1 MKDIL
6 DNFSKS
12 RKEKIELELVFLL
25 DQAPLCFYILMKT
38 SSYVIRLHRTKETN
52 LKDHNHGHGALKV
65 YAHGITYVTCDLKKK
80 KKKKETPRTN
90 QH

>member
-12 RKEKIELELVFLL
+12 RKEKTELELVFLL

-52 LKDHNHGHGALKV
+52 LKDHNHGYGALKV
-65 YAHGITYVTCDLKKK
+65 YANGITYVTYDDL
-80 KKKKETPRTN
+80 
-90 QH
+90 